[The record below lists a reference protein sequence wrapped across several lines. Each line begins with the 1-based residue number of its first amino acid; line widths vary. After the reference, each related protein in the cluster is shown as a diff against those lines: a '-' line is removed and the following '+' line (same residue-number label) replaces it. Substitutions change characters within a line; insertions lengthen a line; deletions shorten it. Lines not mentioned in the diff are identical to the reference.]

1 MFIYYFFFINWNNYC
16 FNFMF
21 SIFWFKKS
29 NCFSSILHLNTAFIS
44 IYSLNYSGIIC
55 SIIISISHSL
65 SSIGLSLIVGLLI
78 NKTYSRYL
86 DSLFFI
92 NSILRGIMLLL
103 ILANLSFPGSINF
116 ISELLSLVALYSID
130 YLLVV
135 VFLIV
140 SFLSTFIWFIHYST
154 YYWLYFCH

>member
-1 MFIYYFFFINWNNYC
+1 MFIYYFFFISWISYC
-16 FNFMF
+16 FNYML

-55 SIIISISHSL
+55 SITISISHSL
-65 SSIGLSLIVGLLI
+65 SSIGLSLIIGLLI

-86 DSLFFI
+86 DSFLFI

-103 ILANLSFPGSINF
+103 ILANLSFPASYNL
-116 ISELLSLVALYSID
+116 ISELLSLVAIYPND

-135 VFLIV
+135 
-140 SFLSTFIWFIHYST
+140 
-154 YYWLYFCH
+154 